1 MEEKNLIQLHREQAI
16 ATTFVFIGFI
26 LIAMVF
32 FVIFGGESSQSFQAV
47 REVHAAGSEIAAS
60 LAGL

>member
-1 MEEKNLIQLHREQAI
+1 MEEKNLIKLHREQAI

-32 FVIFGGESSQSFQAV
+32 FVIFGSDSGESYETA
-47 REVHAAGSEIAAS
+47 REVQAAGSQIAAA

>member
-1 MEEKNLIQLHREQAI
+1 MEEKDAIKFHREKAI
-16 ATTFVFIGFI
+16 ATTFVFVGFI

-32 FVIFGGESSQSFQAV
+32 FVIFGTEGAESF
-47 REVHAAGSEIAAS
+47 EVVKEAHAAGSEIAAS